1 MKIEF
6 DEKDLVILDKAL
18 SQLPYYEVV
27 GLIEKINKQISEET
41 KAQNVND

>member
-6 DEKDLVILDKAL
+6 DENDLIILDKAL

-27 GLIEKINKQISEET
+27 GLIDKINKQINEENES
-41 KAQNVND
+41 K

>member
-6 DEKDLVILDKAL
+6 DENDLIILDKAL

-27 GLIEKINKQISEET
+27 GLIEKINKQINEENES
-41 KAQNVND
+41 K

>member
-6 DEKDLVILDKAL
+6 DENDLIILDKAL

-27 GLIEKINKQISEET
+27 GLIEKINKQINE
-41 KAQNVND
+41 QNESK